1 MSDILRKGFDE
12 CAELVNPLIANR
24 ARMAGEPIRIVGTRG
39 GRLVDADGL
48 EYEDFHGTQL
58 FGHRPPAVGEAIRT
72 WLEDSHPT
80 WYPSRV
86 SPWAGRFAK
95 RLCERTGYSNVY
107 FGMSGA
113 DAVEA
118 ALKLARVATRRPRI
132 LGLRGGYHGCSM
144 GAVALME
151 KGPFH
156 DPFGPHVP
164 LVDQL
169 PFADVDALARAFAGG
184 DVGGVIVEPVQ
195 GEAGVRVLPDEYVAA
210 LCELTER
217 HGALLVADEVQ
228 TGLGR
233 TGKGFLRTELWP
245 RRPDAVLL
253 AKALGGGL
261 VPVSAMLTRR
271 EIFERAY
278 GRDFEDG
285 ESHNTTFSYNS
296 LGMVAGLAA
305 LDVLT
310 DDLVARVAR
319 VGATFR
325 AELERALRGNP
336 LVEEIRGE
344 GLMLG
349 VKLKDP
355 QVPWLS
361 FEHFGFGELAAEG
374 RSVISPVLCHRLY
387 RHGFFCFTCGHDWSV
402 FRLQPRYEIAEETL
416 SRFADLLRAELDALA
431 EVAL

>member
-1 MSDILRKGFDE
+1 MSDVLRRGFDE

-24 ARMAGEPIRIVGTRG
+24 ARMAGEPIRIVGTKN
-39 GRLVDADGL
+39 GRLVDADGV

-58 FGHRPPAVGEAIRT
+58 FGHRPPSVGKAIQE
-72 WLEDSHPT
+72 WLNESHPT

-86 SPWAGRFAK
+86 SPWAGRLAK
-95 RLCERTGYSNVY
+95 KLCDRTGYSNVY

-118 ALKLARVATRRPRI
+118 ALKLARVATKKPRV

-144 GAVALME
+144 GATALME
-151 KGPFH
+151 SGPFH

-164 LVDQL
+164 LVDRL
-169 PFADVDALARAFAGG
+169 PFADVDALAKAFAGG
-184 DVGGVIVEPVQ
+184 DVAGVIVEPIQ
-195 GEAGVRVLPDEYVAA
+195 GEAGVRVLPDAYVDA
-210 LCELTER
+210 LCDLTAK

-233 TGKGFLRTELWP
+233 TGKGFLRTDAWP
-245 RRPDAVLL
+245 RKPDAALL

-261 VPVSAMLTRR
+261 APVSAMLTTRDL
-271 EIFERAY
+271 FERAY
-278 GRDFEDG
+278 GKDFEDG

-296 LGMVAGLAA
+296 IGMVAGIAA
-305 LDVLT
+305 LDLVT
-310 DDLVARVAR
+310 DELLARVKR
-319 VGATFR
+319 VGAKFR
-325 AELERALRGNP
+325 ADLEKGLAGNP

-344 GLMLG
+344 GLLLG

-361 FEHFGFGELAAEG
+361 FEHFGFQDLAAEG

-416 SRFADLLRAELDALA
+416 TRFVGLLRGELDKLA